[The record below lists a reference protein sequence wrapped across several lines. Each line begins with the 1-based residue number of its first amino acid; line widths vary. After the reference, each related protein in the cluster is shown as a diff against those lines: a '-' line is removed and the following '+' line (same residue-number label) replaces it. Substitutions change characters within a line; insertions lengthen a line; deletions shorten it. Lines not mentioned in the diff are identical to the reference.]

1 MSQTQ
6 LANHSPAAS
15 LQQEVPVPGHAH
27 LMLRVYGPVKAS
39 RLSET
44 LSQGFTVLKHGEPTA
59 RRELEP
65 AERASAEQL
74 LKNQFPDH
82 AKLL

>member
-1 MSQTQ
+1 M
-6 LANHSPAAS
+6 
-15 LQQEVPVPGHAH
+15 PGHAH

-39 RLSET
+39 SLTET
-44 LSQGFTVLKHGEPTA
+44 LSQGFTVLRYGEATA

-65 AERASAEQL
+65 SERASAEQL
-74 LKNQFPDH
+74 LKDQFPDH